1 MDLTCNAAHR
11 WMYRPVRAAC
21 MRWCGQGTVGL
32 VEDVVSAS
40 IASSSQSSW
49 PFEPSQSSSR
59 PTPGDG
65 SVRLRSRYLERL
77 MHQPFLQ
84 DRAARMA
91 AHMAAQAAQVI
102 FDVLLLFIFYN
113 FLL

>member
-1 MDLTCNAAHR
+1 
-11 WMYRPVRAAC
+11 
-21 MRWCGQGTVGL
+21 
-32 VEDVVSAS
+32 
-40 IASSSQSSW
+40 
-49 PFEPSQSSSR
+49 
-59 PTPGDG
+59 
-65 SVRLRSRYLERL
+65 

-102 FDVLLLFIFYN
+102 FDVLLLFIFDN